1 MKELIINGVT
11 VDLDDKTK
19 IDLQF
24 VSFLFTSINSISAP
38 RSWTVSL
45 PKSSKNLGL
54 IQGASSSDYSG
65 DFPYNNYVVD
75 YYNKG
80 FRLIN
85 SGKGIL
91 TKIGS
96 RIDFVFT
103 FGKAFEK
110 IKLMS
115 ETKLR
120 ELPEEFDDILE
131 WNNSISLNDMT
142 NGIGWCN
149 FYSYTNE
156 DRSFTTHPDMPFAVL
171 HPTVQ
176 FDYIMNKL
184 ASFFNL
190 TFVGLSALVGGCS
203 FPLNEVEGISKIENP
218 TRLSSMAKV
227 VSMNTVVGDGYLIK
241 FTAIE
246 PTELLTFNLV
256 GSDIVSFKATRA
268 QTIRVVFTLETNNS
282 LGPDNRLE
290 LYWTNPSGAN
300 GNVNI
305 DNSSLSGAYEK
316 YVIDHTFTLEKDGTF
331 SFRNTELRTKRVG
344 FDYYLGNL
352 VSPNRLDITLA
363 YTGYGS
369 NFPII
374 PNLPDM
380 TCADFI
386 FQAMQLAGV
395 FPEVTDDAPDTI
407 NFYSADTIIDNIP
420 NAKDWTNKLVKST
433 KRMSELSD
441 VEFKFGNYAK
451 KNTLEYKKDKT
462 NQLLT
467 DDYLVVENENLED
480 ENKLVELKFAAGKR
494 FSVSEKTI
502 DYPLYDVKVQ
512 SGVLIRN
519 PKSQS
524 NDVLGKIVNIEGI
537 NYLQFTDDLLWSN
550 IKLTD
555 NYAAQ
560 QTLLNKPRYIKEN
573 FYLKPE
579 DVYNFS
585 TKIPIY
591 LQQYGKYYAVMKLQ
605 YRESEFSEA
614 ELLELKNV

>member
-1 MKELIINGVT
+1 MKELIINGVI

-96 RIDFVFT
+96 RIEFVFT

-115 ETKLR
+115 ETKLTQ
-120 ELPEEFDDILE
+120 LTEEATDYLT
-131 WNNSISLNDMT
+131 WNRVSSFANISL
-142 NGIGWCN
+142 GFGWVN
-149 FYSYTNE
+149 YYSFTNE
-156 DRSFTTHPDMPFAVL
+156 DRSLTGSNVDIPFSTV
-171 HPTVQ
+171 HPTVK
-176 FDYIMNKL
+176 FDYIMNKIQE
-184 ASFFNL
+184 FFAVSL
-190 TFVGLSALVGGCS
+190 VGLSTLVGGCS
-203 FPLNEVEGISKIENP
+203 FPLRELEGVSEIGDSVESTGSATGTAFPASYKLPFPTNNMKYFYLSNNVDIKTDNKQDVSIHITTLTARIGYTGNGTLTLYICDNNGVSRAITNMSKYLESPNIYLHFIS
-218 TRLSSMAKV
+218 
-227 VSMNTVVGDGYLIK
+227 DY
-241 FTAIE
+241 
-246 PTELLTFNLV
+246 TF
-256 GSDIVSFKATRA
+256 DFKATDSYFYFYYNG
-268 QTIRVVFTLETNNS
+268 TGS
-282 LGPDNRLE
+282 L
-290 LYWTNPSGAN
+290 
-300 GNVNI
+300 GNVN
-305 DNSSLSGAYEK
+305 LEFETQFYKAYYE
-316 YVIDHTFTLEKDGTF
+316 
-331 SFRNTELRTKRVG
+331 
-344 FDYYLGNL
+344 
-352 VSPNRLDITLA
+352 PQA
-363 YTGYGS
+363 TGGY
-369 NFPII
+369 FPII

-451 KNTLEYKKDKT
+451 KNTLAYKKDET
-462 NQLLT
+462 NQLST

-512 SGVLIRN
+512 SGVLVRN
-519 PKSQS
+519 PKTQS
-524 NDVLGKIVNIEGI
+524 NDVLGKIVNISGI

-550 IKLTD
+550 IKLED

-560 QTLLNKPRYIKEN
+560 QNLLNKPRYIKEN

>member
-11 VDLDDKTK
+11 VEMDEKTK
-19 IDLQF
+19 MDLQF

-45 PKSSKNLGL
+45 PKSSINMGL
-54 IQGASSSDYSG
+54 IEGASSGDYSG

-80 FRLIN
+80 YRLIN
-85 SGKGIL
+85 TGKGIL

-96 RIDFVFT
+96 RIEFVFT

-115 ETKLR
+115 ETKLT
-120 ELPEEFDDILE
+120 ELEETNVDFLA
-131 WNNSISLNDMT
+131 WNRSISLVDIT
-142 NGIGWCN
+142 AGFGWVN
-149 FYSYTNE
+149 FYSFTNE
-156 DRSFTTHPDMPFAVL
+156 DRTLTGSNADIPYSVL
-171 HPTVQ
+171 HPTVK
-176 FDYIMNKL
+176 FLYIMNKIQ
-184 ASFFNL
+184 SFFGVTL
-190 TFVGLSALVGGCS
+190 VGLSTLIGGCS
-203 FPLNEVEGISKIENP
+203 FPLRELEGVSEIKINTSSTANSNIAGITPNVTFRYSTLNYFSLLSNAFFTKNVYESEIVIENMDFSIFITP
-218 TRLSSMAKV
+218 DSPQVA
-227 VSMNTVVGDGYLIK
+227 TVKLC
-241 FTAIE
+241 AID
-246 PTELLTFNLV
+246 F
-256 GSDIVSFKATRA
+256 S
-268 QTIRVVFTLETNNS
+268 
-282 LGPDNRLE
+282 
-290 LYWTNPSGAN
+290 
-300 GNVNI
+300 GNVTVI
-305 DNSSLSGAYEK
+305 RELDKTFVSGTTYHHTLTDYSFVVEKSYKSFYFAVSGFSSGGAGAPTLSFDGHYRTAV
-316 YVIDHTFTLEKDGTF
+316 YVPQTSG
-331 SFRNTELRTKRVG
+331 G
-344 FDYYLGNL
+344 FY
-352 VSPNRLDITLA
+352 
-363 YTGYGS
+363 
-369 NFPII
+369 PII

-380 TCADFI
+380 TCADFL

-395 FPEVTDDAPDTI
+395 FPEVSDETPDEI
-407 NFYSADTIIDNIP
+407 NFYSADVLFDNIDI
-420 NAKDWTNKLVKST
+420 AKDWTNKLVKST

-441 VEFKFGNYAK
+441 VEFKFGSYAK
-451 KNTLEYKKDKT
+451 KNTLAYKKDET
-462 NQLLT
+462 NLLVT
-467 DDYLVVENENLED
+467 DDYLVVENANLED
-480 ENKLVELKFAAGKR
+480 ESKLVDLKFAAGKR
-494 FSVSEKTI
+494 FSVSENTI
-502 DYPLYDVKVQ
+502 DYPLYDIKIE
-512 SGVLIRN
+512 SGTLIRN

-524 NDVLGKIVNIEGI
+524 NDVLGKIVNISGI

-605 YRESEFSEA
+605 YRESEFSEC